1 MSLPII
7 AIVGRPNVGKS
18 RLFNRLVGKSQ
29 ALVDDQSGVTRDRQY
44 GYGEWRDA
52 RFIAIDTGGLIPG
65 AEDPLNKKVWQ
76 QAFEAIR
83 EADILIPVFDG
94 REGITPVDRALVK
107 ELRKI
112 EKPQICAV
120 NKIDLAV
127 HENWL
132 GEFTALGITSIA
144 VSAEHGRGVSDLLEL
159 LYEKLPPGFRSPAD
173 NAHTNTT
180 ISIIGRPNV
189 GKSTLTNTLLG
200 KERQVVDEKAGTTTD
215 AIDVAVT
222 HHGKEYTFIDTA
234 GFRRKKQ
241 TVSRLDK
248 FSVVKA
254 LRTIDR
260 SDIVFYMIDALE
272 GITHH
277 DLYLMHM
284 IWEDAKGLVLLV
296 NKWDQMQLR
305 PLDYVRDL
313 RPQLKQLQHI
323 PVLCLSAKSATSV
336 GNIWGLLRG
345 VEEGMTKR
353 LSTATLNRWLESMK
367 LQHPLPQYR
376 GRAIRI
382 YYATQ
387 VGGQPPHV
395 VLFANEPKGVPESY
409 RRFLLNGLTEAMEI
423 EGVPVRLSFR
433 RRKE

>member
-94 REGITPVDRALVK
+94 REGITPVDRELMK

-112 EKPQICAV
+112 EKPQIYAI
-120 NKIDLAV
+120 NKIDQGG
-127 HENWL
+127 HEEGM
-132 GEFTALGITSIA
+132 GEFGAFGISPVA

-159 LYEKLPPGFRSPAD
+159 LYEKLPSGFRLPEDPTAK
-173 NAHTNTT
+173 NTT

-200 KERQVVDEKAGTTTD
+200 KERQVVDAKAGTTTD

-222 HHGKEYTFIDTA
+222 HQGKEYTFIDTA

-260 SDIVFYMIDALE
+260 SNIVFYMIDALE

-284 IWEDAKGLVLLV
+284 IWEDAKGLILLV
-296 NKWDQMQLR
+296 NKWDQMKLR

-323 PVLCLSAKSATSV
+323 PVMCLSAKSGDSV
-336 GNIWGLLRG
+336 GNVWGLLRG
-345 VEEGMTKR
+345 VEEGLTKR
-353 LSTATLNRWLESMK
+353 IPTATLNRWLEKMK
-367 LQHPLPQYR
+367 SEHPLPQYR

-382 YYATQ
+382 FYATQ

-409 RRFLLNGLTEAMEI
+409 RRFLLKGLAEAMEI
-423 EGVPVRLSFR
+423 EGVPIRLSFR
-433 RRKE
+433 QRKE